1 MWAATQRLRS
11 CGMGGG
17 GGETSQARNG
27 YWPALLPGERA
38 GGKRVSAVLSLG
50 GDLEPEGDYD
60 RLIYPCKSCSGS
72 NKLLE

>member
-1 MWAATQRLRS
+1 ML
-11 CGMGGG
+11 GGG
-17 GGETSQARNG
+17 GGGGRLRD
-27 YWPALLPGERA
+27 YWPALLSGERA

-50 GDLEPEGDYD
+50 GDLEPEGDYG